1 MLLPPLRQEI
11 ALYPAPCSNNGEPMW
26 SLHDPVRNLYFRID
40 WPTFEMLCRW
50 HLGASE
56 KVLEA
61 VTQDTTLEI
70 DEAAIQQ
77 LIQFLVQS
85 ELVRVFSPQETK
97 RLASISQQRKRGWL
111 MWSLHHYLFFRI
123 PLWKPDKFLTRTVRW
138 FSWMSSSW
146 FIIATLLAL
155 LTGIIQSIRQWD
167 TFTSTLVDMFSLD
180 GLFAYGITIVGIKIL
195 HEFGHAYSAKS
206 FGCRVPT
213 MGMAF
218 LVMFPMAYTD
228 VNDIWQ
234 LRKKSQRLW
243 VGSAGILTEL
253 VIAAWSTLFWALLP
267 DGSLRTAVFLLA
279 TTTWISTLVVNASPF
294 LRFDGYFLLMDALEM
309 PNLHARA
316 FALARWDLR
325 ERLFRLGDPIPKI
338 GRKDLH
344 TFLILFAWGVWFYRL
359 IVFSGI
365 AVLVYY
371 TFPKPFGPLLGWIE
385 IYWFIL
391 KPIMGELKIWWQ
403 RKQDMM
409 KHYRSYITFAV
420 VIMLMAVIFIPLDPR
435 VSTVALLKP
444 GNQIT
449 IALNSPAQLSHL
461 YVDSGQKT
469 TPGMQLAQFTN
480 PDLRYERAS
489 IEKRIEQ
496 VEWSLQAG
504 IVSKRD
510 LNNRQILIADRNR
523 LNSELDGIINK
534 EQELIVTAPIF
545 GVLQWFDID
554 LQPGDWVKGN
564 RPLGQIVSQDEL
576 FIMAYVEQQNLAQI
590 RVGDEGLFIADSGAM
605 DPFTVRVED
614 IAADATR
621 VLGDEIL
628 SSVRGGKIVSR
639 TSGNQIVP
647 ENAIYQIKLVPTD
660 PDLLQSTSV
669 LTGLVVIKGKP
680 QAWITP
686 YWKSALATV
695 RREAGF

>member
-1 MLLPPLRQEI
+1 
-11 ALYPAPCSNNGEPMW
+11 MW

-50 HLGASE
+50 HLGESS

-61 VTQDTTLEI
+61 VCLDTTLNI
-70 DEAAIQQ
+70 DDTEIQQ
-77 LIQFLVQS
+77 LVQFLVQS
-85 ELVRVFSPQETK
+85 ELVRTVSSQETK
-97 RLASISQQRKRGWL
+97 WLTAISHKRKQGWL

-123 PLWKPDKFLTRTVRW
+123 PLWKPNKFLTRTVGW
-138 FSWMSSSW
+138 FSWTNSRW
-146 FIIATLLAL
+146 FITATLIAL

-167 TFTSTLVDMFSLD
+167 TFSSTLVDMFSLD
-180 GLFAYGITIVGIKIL
+180 GLFAYGITIIGIKIL
-195 HEFGHAYSAKS
+195 HEFGHAYTAKS

-213 MGMAF
+213 MGIAF

-228 VNDIWQ
+228 VNDVWQ

-243 VGSAGILTEL
+243 VGAAGIITEL
-253 VIAAWSTLFWALLP
+253 VIAAWSTLLWALLP

-316 FALARWDLR
+316 FAIARWDLR
-325 ERLFRLGDPIPKI
+325 ERLFKLGDPIPQI
-338 GRKDLH
+338 GRKNLH
-344 TFLILFAWGVWFYRL
+344 TLLILFAWGVWFYRL

-371 TFPKPFGPLLGWIE
+371 TFPKPLGPLLGWIE

-420 VIMLMAVIFIPLDPR
+420 VILLMAVMFIPLDPR
-435 VSTVALLKP
+435 VNLVALLKP

-449 IALNSPAQLSHL
+449 IALSSPAQLNQL
-461 YVDSGQKT
+461 YVHSGQQT
-469 TPGMQLAQFTN
+469 ASGMQLAKFTN
-480 PDLRYERAS
+480 PDMSYERAN

-510 LNNRQILIADRNR
+510 LNNRQILIADRER
-523 LNSELDGIINK
+523 LESEHDGIINK
-534 EQELIVTAPIF
+534 EQALLVTAPIS

-554 LQPGDWVKGN
+554 LQPGDWVDAN
-564 RPLGQIVSQDEL
+564 RPLGQIVSQDE
-576 FIMAYVEQQNLAQI
+576 FQIMAYVDQQDLTRI
-590 RVGDEGLFIADSGAM
+590 RSGDEGLFISDSGAM
-605 DPFTVRVED
+605 VPFSVRVKD
-614 IAADATR
+614 IAVNATR
-621 VLGDEIL
+621 VLGDDIL

-639 TSGNQIVP
+639 SSGNQIIP
-647 ENAIYQIKLVPTD
+647 ENAIYQIKLVPID
-660 PDLLQSTSV
+660 PDFLLVTSV
-669 LTGLVVIKGKP
+669 LTGQVVIKGKP